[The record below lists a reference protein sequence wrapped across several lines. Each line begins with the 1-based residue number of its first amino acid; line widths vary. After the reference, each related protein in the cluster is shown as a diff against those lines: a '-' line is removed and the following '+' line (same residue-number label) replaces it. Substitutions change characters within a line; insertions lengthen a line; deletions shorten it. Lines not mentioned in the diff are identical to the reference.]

1 MESRTIHD
9 VYDFLKSYNGTIK
22 AYIDGE
28 PDESSSGCLQETIF
42 TLFASLR
49 LFPQLSNYTPCTGNF
64 GLKTIKEL
72 KSIEEIFE
80 NKIRAVGDG
89 ACDFTAINRES
100 NSILGTTSKYKRKFT
115 AKELDLDGLVLG
127 LTRRYSE
134 YNKKQICVVIPSRD
148 DFVTMQNRMRE
159 STSSRFEPTAS
170 DDEHFIHDA
179 IVIDHDDLEAAFNK
193 FKSHKFKTT
202 KKPSELKGVHQEFTV
217 WKNIKMKEMGEKCAL
232 NAHMPRSGKT
242 HMMIGSFKADR
253 GSNYLVITTAPNET
267 VDQYTK
273 ACKGDGYK
281 VTHLGP
287 KTKPITEGKNIIL
300 VSKQFLDRH
309 DDIEWLKD
317 LHIDMAF
324 VDEGHYGG
332 TTELAQDSLRLY
344 APDAFI
350 VFMSATPDKIKY
362 AYDIPESNIIRWDQE
377 DIKLCQNIDNPQ
389 SRIRLEEKYGPDF
402 IKILNTFSDHQIK
415 TEYSEYPE
423 MHILTQSLPDDVKSE
438 IIAETAGTSYGISNT
453 AIFALT
459 KDKKNFQEP
468 VQVLELWY
476 SILGKCGKYIPDQ
489 KYPNPIMKRIVN
501 ICKNSQSRYIGDLS
515 GQVKVVL
522 AFLPPNNINQT
533 SKALINLL
541 NNSEDL
547 GYDKRFSDQYIVVS
561 INSKKSNNP
570 KKEINDAVIQA
581 NDEGKDVLVLSGK
594 QCHMAATI
602 DECDIV
608 LLLNDITSY
617 DMIKQMMYRSMSPQP
632 NKKFGFV
639 VDLSL
644 ERVLDTVV
652 SEFAS
657 NLYNCS
663 MSRKEALKYILL
675 SKIVNINADTWIYKP
690 GDHHD
695 QIAQIAE
702 QLDNLYISNGFNK
715 PIEKLRRQLKHSI
728 PNFGAMSNEEAAA
741 RGFISMKFNEN
752 IKITGKDLVETIQ
765 DGIERKNYEYA
776 DNVSESEPE
785 VVDNKENFNF
795 IDFLCFM
802 VPLFSF
808 ITSHHEESSFL
819 GMCNII
825 ENDEELKK
833 ICIDHIS
840 TLALKGISSNTIL
853 KNLIDVYTAAEAE
866 LDMSDAVELN
876 KTISNVKELVFKN
889 RNDRHQ
895 MSKLLDEILLVHKNE
910 KKMNAEIATPK
921 ELRVQMVDKVPESF
935 WKNPSHKVLESS
947 VGKIGFLNEIIDKF
961 MVGLESVIPY
971 ANERYKHIVEKC
983 VYFSDKNQCN
993 IHIVKAILDPEKAY
1007 KLNINIG
1014 DTVDDDMKFF
1024 NGLDEALPPNDF
1036 DLVIQNPP
1044 YNDSSGN
1051 KGANHTLW
1059 DKFTVKAIESWLK
1072 PGGYLVAVHPGNW
1085 RQGNNGGREKNVVF
1099 PLFKEKQLH
1108 YLEIHNS
1115 TDGQKTF
1122 KCGTSYDWYILENTS
1137 RYMKTAVV
1145 GEDGV
1150 RSELDMGEWTF
1161 LPNMMHEYIKG
1172 LITDD
1177 VTNRLDITRDRS
1189 VYATDNKKG
1198 LVSKEKTDKYCY
1210 PLINSIKKDGSI
1222 DFRYTCDDTQAGKGQ
1237 LPQFGRT
1244 KFIFCNGAGCYK
1256 DVTGDI
1262 GFTEWGFAIYDT
1274 PENVEKIDVA
1284 FKTKE
1289 FTNIINALK
1298 IVPSQK
1304 GNPNVMKLFRKDF
1317 WKDLLV

>member
-1 MESRTIHD
+1 MQTIGD
-9 VYDFLKSYNGTIK
+9 VYHFLKSFDGDLK
-22 AYIDGE
+22 AWIRNHPNKE
-28 PDESSSGCLQETIF
+28 RVHEAVFVIL
-42 TLFASLR
+42 ASLG
-49 LFPQLSNYTPCTGNF
+49 LIPEVSKYVPCKGNF
-64 GLKTIKEL
+64 GTGALEELLDVEELFEESIFRGGDGGSDYSAIKRESG
-72 KSIEEIFE
+72 SILATTAKYLFDFIYEDLHMDKLVAAFSVVYPQYE
-80 NKIRAVGDG
+80 NKRA
-89 ACDFTAINRES
+89 CI
-100 NSILGTTSKYKRKFT
+100 
-115 AKELDLDGLVLG
+115 
-127 LTRRYSE
+127 
-134 YNKKQICVVIPSRD
+134 VIPDRRDFEKMKAGIHQTTNSRAKVWLD
-148 DFVTMQNRMRE
+148 N
-159 STSSRFEPTAS
+159 S
-170 DDEHFIHDA
+170 
-179 IVIDHDDLEAAFNK
+179 IVIDHDDIQAAFNK
-193 FKSHKFKTT
+193 FKLHKFKTT
-202 KKPSELKGVHQEFTV
+202 KKPSELQGVHQEYTV
-217 WKNIKMKEMGEKCAL
+217 WKNIKMKKMGEKCVL
-232 NAHMPRSGKT
+232 YAHMPRSGKT
-242 HMMIGSFKADR
+242 FMMVGSFKADNR
-253 GSNYLVITTAPNET
+253 SNYLVITTAPNET
-267 VDQYTK
+267 VDQYKK
-273 ACKGDGYK
+273 ACKGHGYK
-281 VTHLGP
+281 VTHLGA
-287 KTKPITEGKNIIL
+287 KTKPITEGKNVIL

-309 DDIEWLKD
+309 DDIQWLKD
-317 LHIDMAF
+317 LRIDMTF

-332 TTELAQDSLRLY
+332 TTQLAQDSLKLY
-344 APDAFI
+344 APDVFT

-362 AYDIPESNIIRWDQE
+362 AYDIPESNIIHWDQE
-377 DIKLCQNIDNPQ
+377 DIKLCQNINNPQ

-402 IKILNTFSDHQIK
+402 IEILNTFSDHQIK
-415 TEYSEYPE
+415 NKYLEYPD
-423 MHILTQSLPDDVKSE
+423 MHILTQSLTDDVKTE
-438 IIAETAGTSYGISNT
+438 IITETEGTSYGISNT
-453 AIFALT
+453 AILSMT
-459 KDKKNFQEP
+459 TDKKNFQEP
-468 VQVLELWY
+468 VQVMER
-476 SILGKCGKYIPDQ
+476 IAFPIFGKLGKYTPDP
-489 KYPNPIMKRIVN
+489 KYPNPYMKRVAD
-501 ICKNSQSRYIGDLS
+501 ICKNSQSRYIGDRS
-515 GQVKVVL
+515 GKVKVVL

-533 SKALINLL
+533 SEALINLL
-541 NNSEDL
+541 MNAGDL
-547 GYDKRFSDQYIVVS
+547 GYNKRFSDQYIVVS
-561 INSKKSNNP
+561 INSKKLGKP
-570 KKEINDAVIQA
+570 KDIIKNAVKQA
-581 NDEGKDVLVLSGK
+581 NNEEKDVLVLSGK

-602 DECDIV
+602 KECDIV

-644 ERVLDTVV
+644 DRVLDTVV

-657 NLYNCS
+657 NLYSSS

-675 SKIVNINADTWIYKP
+675 AKIVNINADTWIYNS
-690 GDHHD
+690 GDHHE
-695 QIAQIAE
+695 QITKIAE
-702 QLDNLYISNGFNK
+702 KLDNLYISNGY
-715 PIEKLRRQLKHSI
+715 HSI
-728 PNFGAMSNEEAAA
+728 LRNMNRLADACFELSNEQAL
-741 RGFISMKFNEN
+741 RLGLVSMKSNETV
-752 IKITGKDLVETIQ
+752 KIAGKDLVETIQ
-765 DGIERKNYEYA
+765 DGIERKNYEHA
-776 DNVSESEPE
+776 DNVSESEPTVIE
-785 VVDNKENFNF
+785 KKENFIDILRF
-795 IDFLCFM
+795 IIPF
-802 VPLFSF
+802 FSF

-825 ENDEELKK
+825 ENDQDLKK
-833 ICIDHIS
+833 ICIDYIS
-840 TLALKGISSNTIL
+840 TLALKGISSDTIL
-853 KNLIDVYTAAEAE
+853 KNLVDVYTE
-866 LDMSDAVELN
+866 LGMSDAVELN

-935 WKNPSHKVLESS
+935 WKNPSHRVLESS

-993 IHIVKAILDPEKAY
+993 IHIVKAILDPENAY
-1007 KLNINIG
+1007 KLNVNVG

-1024 NGLDEALPPNDF
+1024 NGLGEALPPNDF

-1085 RQGNNGGREKNVVF
+1085 RQGNSEVF
-1099 PLFKEKQLH
+1099 PLFKEKQLC

-1137 RYMKTAVV
+1137 RYTKTAVV
-1145 GEDGV
+1145 GEDGA
-1150 RSELDMGEWTF
+1150 RSEIDMGEWTF

-1172 LITDD
+1172 LMTND

-1189 VYATDNKKG
+1189 VYGTDNKKG

-1222 DFRYTCDDTQAGKGQ
+1222 DFRYTCDDTRAAKGQ

-1256 DVTGDI
+1256 DMTGDI

-1274 PENVEKIDVA
+1274 PENVEKIEMA
-1284 FKTKE
+1284 FKTQE
-1289 FTNIINALK
+1289 FSNILNAIK
-1298 IVPSQK
+1298 IIPSQK
-1304 GNPNVMKLFRKDF
+1304 CNPEVMKLFKKDF

>member
-1 MESRTIHD
+1 MQTIGD
-9 VYDFLKSYNGTIK
+9 VYHFLKSFDGDLK
-22 AYIDGE
+22 AWIRNHPNKE
-28 PDESSSGCLQETIF
+28 RVHEAVFVIL
-42 TLFASLR
+42 ASLG
-49 LFPQLSNYTPCTGNF
+49 LIPEVSKYIPCKGNF
-64 GLKTIKEL
+64 GTGALEELLDVEELFEESIFRGGDGGSDYTAIKRESG
-72 KSIEEIFE
+72 SILATTAKYLFDFIYEDLHMDKLVAAFSVVYPQYE
-80 NKIRAVGDG
+80 NKH
-89 ACDFTAINRES
+89 ACI
-100 NSILGTTSKYKRKFT
+100 
-115 AKELDLDGLVLG
+115 
-127 LTRRYSE
+127 
-134 YNKKQICVVIPSRD
+134 VIPDRRDFEKMCANMHQTTNSRAKVWLD
-148 DFVTMQNRMRE
+148 
-159 STSSRFEPTAS
+159 
-170 DDEHFIHDA
+170 DA
-179 IVIDHDDLEAAFNK
+179 IVIDHDDIQAAFNK
-193 FKSHKFKTT
+193 FKLYDHKTP
-202 KKPSELKGVHQEFTV
+202 KKPSELQGVHQEFTV
-217 WKNIKMKEMGEKCAL
+217 WKNIKMKKMGEKCVL
-232 NAHMPRSGKT
+232 YAHMPRSGKT
-242 HMMIGSFKADR
+242 HMMVGSFKADH

-267 VDQYTK
+267 VDQYEK
-273 ACKGDGYK
+273 ACKGNGYN
-281 VTHLGP
+281 VTRLGP
-287 KTKPITEGKNIIL
+287 KTKPITGGKNIIL

-309 DDIEWLKD
+309 NDIEWLKD
-317 LHIDMAF
+317 LQIDMAF
-324 VDEGHYGG
+324 VDEGHHGG

-344 APDAFI
+344 TPDAFT

-389 SRIRLEEKYGPDF
+389 SRIRLKEKYGPDF
-402 IKILNTFSDHQIK
+402 IKILNTFSDHEIK
-415 TEYSEYPE
+415 KKYLEYPD
-423 MHILTQSLPDDVKSE
+423 MHILTQSLTDDVKTE
-438 IIAETAGTSYGISNT
+438 IITETDGSSYGISNT
-453 AIFALT
+453 AIFSLT
-459 KDKKNFQEP
+459 TDKKNFQEP
-468 VQVLELWY
+468 VQVMERFY
-476 SILGKCGKYIPDQ
+476 SIFGKLRQYTPDP
-489 KYPNPIMKRIVN
+489 KYPNPYMKRIAD
-501 ICKNSQSRYIGDLS
+501 ICKNSQSRYIGDRS
-515 GQVKVVL
+515 GQAKVIL

-533 SKALINLL
+533 SEALKSLL
-541 NNSEDL
+541 MNCGDL
-547 GYDKRFSDQYIVVS
+547 GYDKSFNEQYIVVS
-561 INSKKSNNP
+561 INSKKSGKP
-570 KKEINDAVIQA
+570 KDIIKKAVKQA
-581 NDEGKDVLVLSGK
+581 NNEGKDVLVLSGK

-602 DECDIV
+602 KECDIV

-632 NKKFGFV
+632 KKKFGFV

-644 ERVLDTVV
+644 DRVLDTVV

-657 NLYNCS
+657 NLYSSS

-695 QIAQIAE
+695 QIAKIAE
-702 QLDNLYISNGFNK
+702 QLDNLYISNGY
-715 PIEKLRRQLKHSI
+715 HSI
-728 PNFGAMSNEEAAA
+728 LRNMNRLADACFELSNEQAL
-741 RGFISMKFNEN
+741 RLGLVSMKSNETV
-752 IKITGKDLVETIQ
+752 KIAGKDLVETIQ
-765 DGIERKNYEYA
+765 DGIERKNYEHA
-776 DNVSESEPE
+776 DNVSESEPTVIE
-785 VVDNKENFNF
+785 KKENFIDILRF
-795 IDFLCFM
+795 IIPF
-802 VPLFSF
+802 FSF

-825 ENDEELKK
+825 ENDQELKK
-833 ICIDHIS
+833 ICIDHVS

-853 KNLIDVYTAAEAE
+853 KNLVDVYTE
-866 LDMSDAVELN
+866 LGMSDAVELN

-993 IHIVKAILDPEKAY
+993 IHIVKAILDPENAY
-1007 KLNINIG
+1007 KLNINVG
-1014 DTVDDDMKFF
+1014 DTVGDDMKFF
-1024 NGLDEALPPNDF
+1024 NGLGEALPPNDF

-1059 DKFTVKAIESWLK
+1059 DKFTIKAIESWLK

-1085 RQGNNGGREKNVVF
+1085 RQRNSEVF
-1099 PLFKEKQLH
+1099 PLFKEKQLC

-1122 KCGTSYDWYILENTS
+1122 KCGTSYDWYLLENTS
-1137 RYMKTAVV
+1137 RYMKTTVV
-1145 GEDGV
+1145 GEDDV
-1150 RSELDMGEWTF
+1150 RSEIDMGDWTF
-1161 LPNMMHEYIKG
+1161 LPNMMHDYIKG
-1172 LITDD
+1172 LMTND

-1189 VYATDNKKG
+1189 VYGTDNKKG
-1198 LVSKEKTDKYCY
+1198 LISKEKTDKYCY

-1222 DFRYTCDDTQAGKGQ
+1222 DFRYTCDDTRAANGQ

-1256 DVTGDI
+1256 DMTGDI

-1274 PENVEKIDVA
+1274 PENVEKIEMA
-1284 FKTKE
+1284 FKTQE
-1289 FTNIINALK
+1289 FTNILNAIK
-1298 IVPSQK
+1298 IIPSQK
-1304 GNPNVMKLFRKDF
+1304 CNPEVMKLFRKDF
-1317 WKDLLV
+1317 WKELLV

>member
-1 MESRTIHD
+1 MN
-9 VYDFLKSYNGTIK
+9 K
-22 AYIDGE
+22 DGE
-28 PDESSSGCLQETIF
+28 PDESYSGCLQETIF

-64 GLKTIKEL
+64 GLRTIKEL

-100 NSILGTTSKYKRKFT
+100 KSIIGTTSKYKRKFT

-193 FKSHKFKTT
+193 FKLYKFKTT
-202 KKPSELKGVHQEFTV
+202 KKTSELKGVHQEYTV
-217 WKNIKMKEMGEKCAL
+217 WKNIKMKKMGEKCVL
-232 NAHMPRSGKT
+232 YAHMPRSGKT
-242 HMMIGSFKADR
+242 FMMVGSFKADNR
-253 GSNYLVITTAPNET
+253 SNYLVITTAPNET
-267 VDQYTK
+267 VYDYMK
-273 ACKGDGYK
+273 ACKGHGYK

-309 DDIEWLKD
+309 DDIDWLKD
-317 LHIDMAF
+317 LQIDMAF

-344 APDAFI
+344 APDAFT

-362 AYDIPESNIIRWDQE
+362 AYGIPESNIIRWDQE

-402 IKILNTFSDHQIK
+402 IEILNTFSDHQIK
-415 TEYSEYPE
+415 KKYLEYPD

-438 IIAETAGTSYGISNT
+438 IIAETGSSSYGISNT
-453 AIFALT
+453 AILSLT
-459 KDKKNFQEP
+459 KNKELFQEP
-468 VQVLELWY
+468 EQVIERFY
-476 SILGKCGKYIPDQ
+476 SIFGKLGKYMPDQ
-489 KYPNPIMKRIVN
+489 KYPNPYMKRIVD
-501 ICKNSQSRYIGDLS
+501 ICKNSQSRYIGDRS

-533 SKALINLL
+533 SEALINLL
-541 NNSEDL
+541 MNAGDL

-561 INSKKSNNP
+561 INSKKSGKP
-570 KKEINDAVIQA
+570 KDIIKNAVKQA
-581 NDEGKDVLVLSGK
+581 NNEEKDVLVLSGK

-602 DECDIV
+602 KECDIV

-632 NKKFGFV
+632 HKKFGFV

-644 ERVLDTVV
+644 DRVLDTVV

-657 NLYNCS
+657 NLYSSS

-675 SKIVNINADTWIYKP
+675 AKIVNINADTWIYKP
-690 GDHHD
+690 GDHHE
-695 QIAQIAE
+695 QITKIAE
-702 QLDNLYISNGFNK
+702 KLDNLYISNGY
-715 PIEKLRRQLKHSI
+715 HSI
-728 PNFGAMSNEEAAA
+728 LRNLNRLVDVRFELSNEQAV
-741 RGFISMKFNEN
+741 RLGLMSMKSNETV
-752 IKITGKDLVETIQ
+752 KITGKDLVETIK
-765 DGIERKNYEYA
+765 DGIEKKICEYP
-776 DNVSESEPE
+776 EPTEPE
-785 VVDNKENFNF
+785 PTVIEKKENFIDILRF
-795 IDFLCFM
+795 IIPF
-802 VPLFSF
+802 FSF

-825 ENDEELKK
+825 ENDQELKK
-833 ICIDHIS
+833 ICIDHVS

-853 KNLIDVYTAAEAE
+853 KNLVDVYTE
-866 LDMSDAVELN
+866 LGMSDAVELN

-971 ANERYKHIVEKC
+971 ANERYKHIVENC

-993 IHIVKAILDPEKAY
+993 IHIVKAILDPENAY

-1085 RQGNNGGREKNVVF
+1085 RQGNNGGREKSAVF

-1122 KCGTSYDWYILENTS
+1122 KCGTSYDWYLLENTS
-1137 RYMKTAVV
+1137 RCKKTIVV
-1145 GEDGV
+1145 GEDGA
-1150 RSELDMGEWTF
+1150 RSEIDMGEWTF

-1274 PENVEKIDVA
+1274 PENVEKIEIA

>member
-1 MESRTIHD
+1 MQTIGD
-9 VYDFLKSYNGTIK
+9 VYHFLKSFDGDLK
-22 AYIDGE
+22 AWICNHMNKDGE
-28 PDESSSGCLQETIF
+28 PDESYSGCLQETIF

-64 GLKTIKEL
+64 GLRTIKEL

-100 NSILGTTSKYKRKFT
+100 KSILGTTSKYKRKFT

-148 DFVTMQNRMRE
+148 DFVTIQNRMRD

-179 IVIDHDDLEAAFNK
+179 IVIDHDDIQAAFNK
-193 FKSHKFKTT
+193 FKLHKFKTT
-202 KKPSELKGVHQEFTV
+202 KKPSELQGVHQEYTV
-217 WKNIKMKEMGEKCAL
+217 WKNIKMKKMGEKCVL
-232 NAHMPRSGKT
+232 YAHMPRSGKT
-242 HMMIGSFKADR
+242 FMMVGSFKADNR
-253 GSNYLVITTAPNET
+253 SNYLVITTAPNET
-267 VDQYTK
+267 VYDYKK
-273 ACKGDGYK
+273 ACKGHGYK
-281 VTHLGP
+281 VTHLGA

-309 DDIEWLKD
+309 DDIDWLKD
-317 LHIDMAF
+317 LQIDMAF

-344 APDAFI
+344 APDAFT

-377 DIKLCQNIDNPQ
+377 DIKLCQNINNPQ

-402 IKILNTFSDHQIK
+402 IEILNTFSDHQIK
-415 TEYSEYPE
+415 NKYLEYPD
-423 MHILTQSLPDDVKSE
+423 MHILTQSLTDDVKTE
-438 IIAETAGTSYGISNT
+438 IITETEGTSYGISNT
-453 AIFALT
+453 AILSMT
-459 KDKKNFQEP
+459 TDKKNFQEP
-468 VQVLELWY
+468 VQVMER
-476 SILGKCGKYIPDQ
+476 IAFPIFGKLGKYTPDP
-489 KYPNPIMKRIVN
+489 KYPNPYMKRIAD
-501 ICKNSQSRYIGDLS
+501 ICKNSQSRYIGDRS
-515 GQVKVVL
+515 GKVKVVL

-533 SKALINLL
+533 SEALINLL
-541 NNSEDL
+541 MNAGDL
-547 GYDKRFSDQYIVVS
+547 GYNKRFSDQYIVVS
-561 INSKKSNNP
+561 INSKKLGKP
-570 KKEINDAVIQA
+570 KDIIKNAVKQA
-581 NDEGKDVLVLSGK
+581 NNEEKDVLVLSGK

-602 DECDIV
+602 KECDIV

-644 ERVLDTVV
+644 DRVLDTVV

-657 NLYNCS
+657 NLYSSS

-690 GDHHD
+690 GDHHE
-695 QIAQIAE
+695 QITKIAE
-702 QLDNLYISNGFNK
+702 KLDNLYISNGY
-715 PIEKLRRQLKHSI
+715 HSI
-728 PNFGAMSNEEAAA
+728 LRNMNRLADACFELSNEQAL
-741 RGFISMKFNEN
+741 RLGLVSMKSNETV
-752 IKITGKDLVETIQ
+752 KISGKDLVETIQ
-765 DGIERKNYEYA
+765 DGIERKNYEHA
-776 DNVSESEPE
+776 DNVSESEPTVIE
-785 VVDNKENFNF
+785 KKENFIDILRF
-795 IDFLCFM
+795 IIPF
-802 VPLFSF
+802 FSF

-825 ENDEELKK
+825 ENDQELKN

-853 KNLIDVYTAAEAE
+853 KNLVDVYTE
-866 LDMSDAVELN
+866 LGMSGAVELN

-910 KKMNAEIATPK
+910 KKLNAEIATPK

-993 IHIVKAILDPEKAY
+993 IHIVKAILDPENAY
-1007 KLNINIG
+1007 KLNVNVG
-1014 DTVDDDMKFF
+1014 DTVGDDMKFF
-1024 NGLDEALPPNDF
+1024 NGLGEALPQNDF

-1085 RQGNNGGREKNVVF
+1085 RQGNSEVF

-1122 KCGTSYDWYILENTS
+1122 KCGTSYDWYLLENTP
-1137 RYMKTAVV
+1137 RCKKTIVV
-1145 GEDGV
+1145 GEDGA
-1150 RSELDMGEWTF
+1150 RSEIDMGEWTF

-1189 VYATDNKKG
+1189 VYGTDNKKG

-1222 DFRYTCDDTQAGKGQ
+1222 DFRYTCDDTKAGKGQ

-1256 DVTGDI
+1256 DMTGDI

-1274 PENVEKIDVA
+1274 PENVEKIEIA

-1304 GNPNVMKLFRKDF
+1304 CNPEVMKLFRKDF

>member
-64 GLKTIKEL
+64 GLRTIKEL

-100 NSILGTTSKYKRKFT
+100 KSILGTTSKYKRKFT

-148 DFVTMQNRMRE
+148 DFVTMQNRMRD

-193 FKSHKFKTT
+193 FKLHKFKTT
-202 KKPSELKGVHQEFTV
+202 KKTSELKGVHQEFTV
-217 WKNIKMKEMGEKCAL
+217 WKNIKMKKMGEKCVL
-232 NAHMPRSGKT
+232 YAHMPRSGKT
-242 HMMIGSFKADR
+242 HMMVGSFKADH

-267 VDQYTK
+267 VGQYKK
-273 ACKGDGYK
+273 ACKGNGYN
-281 VTHLGP
+281 VTRLGP
-287 KTKPITEGKNIIL
+287 KTKPITGGKNIIL

-309 DDIEWLKD
+309 DDIDWLKD
-317 LHIDMAF
+317 LQIDMAF

-344 APDAFI
+344 APDAFT

-377 DIKLCQNIDNPQ
+377 DIKLCQNINNPQ

-402 IKILNTFSDHQIK
+402 IEILNTFSDHQIK
-415 TEYSEYPE
+415 NKYLEYPD
-423 MHILTQSLPDDVKSE
+423 MHILTQSLTDDVKTE
-438 IIAETAGTSYGISNT
+438 IITETEGTSYGISNT
-453 AIFALT
+453 AILSMT
-459 KDKKNFQEP
+459 TDKKNFQEP
-468 VQVLELWY
+468 VQVMER
-476 SILGKCGKYIPDQ
+476 IAFPIFGKLGKYTPDP
-489 KYPNPIMKRIVN
+489 KYPNPYMKRIADT
-501 ICKNSQSRYIGDLS
+501 CKNSQSRYIGDRS
-515 GQVKVVL
+515 GKVKVVL

-533 SKALINLL
+533 SEALINLL
-541 NNSEDL
+541 MNAGDL

-561 INSKKSNNP
+561 INSKKSGKP
-570 KKEINDAVIQA
+570 KDIIKNAVKQA
-581 NDEGKDVLVLSGK
+581 NNEGKDVLVLSGK

-602 DECDIV
+602 KECDIV

-675 SKIVNINADTWIYKP
+675 AKIVNINADTWIYNS

-695 QIAQIAE
+695 QITKIAE
-702 QLDNLYISNGFNK
+702 KLDNLYISNGY
-715 PIEKLRRQLKHSI
+715 HSI
-728 PNFGAMSNEEAAA
+728 LRNMNRLADACFELSNEQAL
-741 RGFISMKFNEN
+741 RLGLVSMKSNETV
-752 IKITGKDLVETIQ
+752 KIAGKDLVETIQ
-765 DGIERKNYEYA
+765 DGIERKNYEHA
-776 DNVSESEPE
+776 DNVSESEPTVIE
-785 VVDNKENFNF
+785 KKENFIDILRF
-795 IDFLCFM
+795 IIPF
-802 VPLFSF
+802 FSF

-825 ENDEELKK
+825 ENDQELKK

-840 TLALKGISSNTIL
+840 TLALKGILSDTIL
-853 KNLIDVYTAAEAE
+853 KNLVDVYTE
-866 LDMSDAVELN
+866 LGMSDAVELN

-971 ANERYKHIVEKC
+971 ANERYKHVVEKC

-993 IHIVKAILDPEKAY
+993 IHIVKAILDPENAY

-1014 DTVDDDMKFF
+1014 DTVGDDMKFF
-1024 NGLDEALPPNDF
+1024 NGLGEALPPNDF

-1085 RQGNNGGREKNVVF
+1085 RQGNSEVF

-1122 KCGTSYDWYILENTS
+1122 KCGTSYDWYLLENTS
-1137 RYMKTAVV
+1137 RCKKTIVV
-1145 GEDGV
+1145 GEDGA
-1150 RSELDMGEWTF
+1150 RSEIDMGEWTF

-1172 LITDD
+1172 LMTND
-1177 VTNRLDITRDRS
+1177 VTNRLDITRDRN

-1274 PENVEKIDVA
+1274 PENVEKIEIA

-1304 GNPNVMKLFRKDF
+1304 CNPEVMKLFRKDF

>member
-1 MESRTIHD
+1 MQTIGD
-9 VYDFLKSYNGTIK
+9 VYHFLKSFDGDLK
-22 AYIDGE
+22 AWICNHMNKDGE
-28 PDESSSGCLQETIF
+28 PDESYSGCLQETIF

-64 GLKTIKEL
+64 GLRTIKEL

-100 NSILGTTSKYKRKFT
+100 KSILGTTSKYKRKFT

-148 DFVTMQNRMRE
+148 DFVTMQNRMRD

-193 FKSHKFKTT
+193 FKLHKFKTT
-202 KKPSELKGVHQEFTV
+202 KKTSELKGVHQEFTV
-217 WKNIKMKEMGEKCAL
+217 WKNIKMKKMGEKCVL
-232 NAHMPRSGKT
+232 YAHMPRSGKT
-242 HMMIGSFKADR
+242 HMMVGSFKADH

-267 VDQYTK
+267 VGQYKK
-273 ACKGDGYK
+273 ACKGNGYN
-281 VTHLGP
+281 VTRLGA

-309 DDIEWLKD
+309 DDIDWLKD
-317 LHIDMAF
+317 LQIDMAF

-344 APDAFI
+344 APDAFT

-377 DIKLCQNIDNPQ
+377 DIKLCQNINNPQ

-402 IKILNTFSDHQIK
+402 IEILNTFSDHQIK
-415 TEYSEYPE
+415 NKYLEYPD
-423 MHILTQSLPDDVKSE
+423 MHILTQSLTDDVKTE
-438 IIAETAGTSYGISNT
+438 IITETEGTSYGISNT
-453 AIFALT
+453 AILSMT
-459 KDKKNFQEP
+459 TDKKNFQEP
-468 VQVLELWY
+468 VQVMER
-476 SILGKCGKYIPDQ
+476 IAFPIFGKLGKYTPDP
-489 KYPNPIMKRIVN
+489 KYPNPYMKRIADT
-501 ICKNSQSRYIGDLS
+501 CKNSQSRYIGDRS
-515 GQVKVVL
+515 GKVKVVL

-533 SKALINLL
+533 SEALINLL
-541 NNSEDL
+541 MNAGDL
-547 GYDKRFSDQYIVVS
+547 GYDERFSDQYIVVS
-561 INSKKSNNP
+561 INSKKSGKP
-570 KKEINDAVIQA
+570 KDIIKNAVKQA
-581 NDEGKDVLVLSGK
+581 NNEEKDVLVLSGK

-602 DECDIV
+602 KECDIV

-675 SKIVNINADTWIYKP
+675 AKIVNINADTWIYNS
-690 GDHHD
+690 GDHHE
-695 QIAQIAE
+695 QITKIAE
-702 QLDNLYISNGFNK
+702 KLDNLYISNGY
-715 PIEKLRRQLKHSI
+715 HSI
-728 PNFGAMSNEEAAA
+728 LRNMNRLADACFELSNEQAL
-741 RGFISMKFNEN
+741 RLGLVSMKSNETV
-752 IKITGKDLVETIQ
+752 KIAGKDLVETIQ
-765 DGIERKNYEYA
+765 DGIERKNYEHA
-776 DNVSESEPE
+776 DNVSESEPTVIE
-785 VVDNKENFNF
+785 KKENFIDILRF
-795 IDFLCFM
+795 IIPF
-802 VPLFSF
+802 FSF

-825 ENDEELKK
+825 ENDQELKK

-853 KNLIDVYTAAEAE
+853 KNLVDVYTE
-866 LDMSDAVELN
+866 LGMSDAVELN

-993 IHIVKAILDPEKAY
+993 IHIVKAILDPENAY
-1007 KLNINIG
+1007 KLNINVG

-1024 NGLDEALPPNDF
+1024 NGLGEALPPNDF

-1059 DKFTVKAIESWLK
+1059 DKFTIKAIESWLK

-1085 RQGNNGGREKNVVF
+1085 RQGNSEVF
-1099 PLFKEKQLH
+1099 PLFKEKQLC

-1137 RYMKTAVV
+1137 RYTKTAVV
-1145 GEDGV
+1145 GEDGA
-1150 RSELDMGEWTF
+1150 RSEIDMGEWTF

-1172 LITDD
+1172 LLTDD

-1222 DFRYTCDDTQAGKGQ
+1222 DFRYTCDDTQTGKGQ

-1256 DVTGDI
+1256 DMTGDI

-1274 PENVEKIDVA
+1274 PENVEKIEVA